1 MRFTEIQNFYKN
13 ATKDQIRKLVESQN
27 SSSVQT
33 DLLTELIYS
42 ANHDE
47 VWETSD
53 DLLEAVSPVKPTVSI
68 KRSRSFADSM
78 HQKVSAGN
86 KKLSE
91 RFEAFLQTK
100 LNNPMQPFG
109 KSDKPFLSAGFIR
122 NAIPN
127 ETLLHAHLT
136 PDISII
142 YSITGK
148 DQKVIKLYGVYTH
161 DEMGVGQPPNIRKQK
176 QFADRLSNTAL

>member
-13 ATKDQIRKLVESQN
+13 ATKDQIRTLVESQN

-47 VWETSD
+47 VWTD
-53 DLLEAVSPVKPTVSI
+53 DLMEGVATSKPIVSV
-68 KRSRSFADSM
+68 KRSQSFADSM
-78 HQKVSAGN
+78 DQKVSAGN
-86 KKLSE
+86 KKLPE

-100 LNNPMQPFG
+100 LNNLMQPFG

-148 DQKVIKLYGVYTH
+148 DEKVIKLYGVYTH
-161 DEMGVGQPPNIRKQK
+161 DEMGIGQPPNIRKQK